1 MSALQHSYF
10 LGPALHC
17 TAYILITGLPLLLAK
32 SVNTQSHQSKD
43 YQTSWRD
50 IRHTNHLLIFIYKE
64 SFWKHIN
71 LKQGRVAIPDCH
83 PNPPPTLS
91 SSSQADGLPVNSG
104 DGGGDGG
111 GGGGGGGGDGV

>member
-10 LGPALHC
+10 LAAALHC

-50 IRHTNHLLIFIYKE
+50 IRHINHFV
-64 SFWKHIN
+64 N
-71 LKQGRVAIPDCH
+71 LEFLFKKKAFGSIL
-83 PNPPPTLS
+83 T
-91 SSSQADGLPVNSG
+91 
-104 DGGGDGG
+104 
-111 GGGGGGGGDGV
+111 